1 MTSKNIPFDF
11 VLDHLISPKVTV
23 RQMFGMFAI
32 YVDENLKLL
41 LRQRDDHRDEN
52 GIWVATSREHH
63 KSLKGEIPSLRSI
76 SFYSDGLKETSWQVI
91 PADADAFEVH
101 AIKACELINK
111 KDIRIGKQ
119 ANSLKKVKTRRK
131 EGR

>member
-1 MTSKNIPFDF
+1 MTYKNIPFDF
-11 VLDHLISPKVTV
+11 VFDHLISPKVTV

-41 LRQRDDHRDEN
+41 LRQRNDHRDMN

-91 PADADAFEVH
+91 PADADSFEVH
-101 AIKACELINK
+101 AIKVCELVNK
-111 KDIRIGKQ
+111 RDIRIGKP
-119 ANSLKKVKTRRK
+119 ASPLKKGKTRRK